1 MRFHAFIC
9 QVLKKGWI
17 PYNVSANKI
26 TRYPKMQSQ
35 YKIAVIDENN
45 EIIKIYTKKE
55 YDEFII
61 KGYKKHQPVVES
73 LSIPNESTVYNES
86 APAKTNTVTVEPT
99 EIAGKMLQE
108 NFVKPFQGF
117 AVMLVLILIA
127 ITLGSIVYKQKSG
140 RRPSKEAL
148 NLFWA
153 IGVIAAFYFL
163 FLK

>member
-61 KGYKKHQPVVES
+61 KSYKKHQPVVES

-86 APAKTNTVTVEPT
+86 APAKTNTVVNPNQTPAE
-99 EIAGKMLQE
+99 MLQ
-108 NFVKPFQGF
+108 KQTYKFQGI
-117 AVMLVLILIA
+117 AVILVLAMVVVL
-127 ITLGSIVYKQKSG
+127 LGNAVYKSSTGNNLSG
-140 RRPSKEAL
+140 EFIKFFIASC
-148 NLFWA
+148 
-153 IGVIAAFYFL
+153 IGLGFYFL